1 MKEAIS
7 MHSMQSRRSNASTSS
22 ASSSSKPPPHPSFG
36 WTVGDEPKLGTVE
49 EELNGATIGAHD
61 GAIGSGP
68 PVSPT
73 SRSPPSAHD
82 GANSCV
88 SVRSTLESAHSADV
102 HGRWTRRRR
111 LAEP

>member
-1 MKEAIS
+1 
-7 MHSMQSRRSNASTSS
+7 MHYMLSRRSNASTSS
-22 ASSSSKPPPHPSFG
+22 ASSSKSLPHPSFG
-36 WTVGDEPKLGTVE
+36 WTVGEEPKLGTVG

-73 SRSPPSAHD
+73 SRSPQSTHD

-88 SVRSTLESAHSADV
+88 SVRSTLESAQSADV